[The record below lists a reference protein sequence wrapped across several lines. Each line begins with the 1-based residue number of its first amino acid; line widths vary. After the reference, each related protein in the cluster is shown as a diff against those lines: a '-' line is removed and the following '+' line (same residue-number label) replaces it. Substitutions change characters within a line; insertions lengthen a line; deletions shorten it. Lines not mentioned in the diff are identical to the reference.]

1 MASLDAMTIRLHLG
15 GTRVL
20 EVVEALPERLVVAV
34 SAIASVIRC
43 GRCGAK
49 TNRMHATKKA
59 KVADLAHGGRPTT
72 LVWHRRRFRC
82 RSCRATTTE
91 SHPLFAG
98 RMTTR
103 LARAVVRDCQNM
115 TVSAVSALRVALA
128 QGDGPGAG
136 PWGPVGQGSPA
147 PAHSG
152 AVVDEKAM
160 RKGHNSFSTILTDG
174 DRGRVIAVIEG
185 RSAEVLGTWLARQ
198 SPRWRSGVKVVVTD
212 MAECYRKAV
221 RKHLPHARHVADR
234 FHVVRN
240 FSKALV
246 SARRDAHRTSRGKPH
261 VPSVFHARFLL
272 MKRCDRLSG
281 EDVARLGA
289 IFDANPELGV
299 VWGLVQR
306 FHVIFCAP
314 DEEAANRAVDNLTDA
329 YQEAGVNLGA
339 AVKLSLGGG
348 DPGLPPH
355 RPGYECSIRRR
366 EQQDRVPRAHGLRL
380 YQEGRLRG
388 PCPARVLRPSSS
400 RDMSRPARRLRGIMD
415 VTVQTGLLHPL
426 SRRTAR
432 GSPRRRRTLR
442 ARWRSVQG
450 GGDPLRRDARA

>member
-1 MASLDAMTIRLHLG
+1 MALVLG
-15 GTRVL
+15 HGALLAKARRRRPTRVL
-20 EVVEALPERLVVAV
+20 L
-34 SAIASVIRC
+34 
-43 GRCGAK
+43 
-49 TNRMHATKKA
+49 
-59 KVADLAHGGRPTT
+59 
-72 LVWHRRRFRC
+72 
-82 RSCRATTTE
+82 
-91 SHPLFAG
+91 
-98 RMTTR
+98 
-103 LARAVVRDCQNM
+103 
-115 TVSAVSALRVALA
+115 
-128 QGDGPGAG
+128 
-136 PWGPVGQGSPA
+136 
-147 PAHSG
+147 
-152 AVVDEKAM
+152 VDEKAM

-246 SARRDAHRTSRGKPH
+246 SARRDAQRTSRGKPH

-281 EDVARLGA
+281 EDVARLDA

-339 AVKLSLGGG
+339 AVKSLCRWGEETLAFHLTG
-348 DPGLPPH
+348 
-355 RPGYECSIRRR
+355 
-366 EQQDRVPRAHGLRL
+366 RATN
-380 YQEGRLRG
+380 
-388 PCPARVLRPSSS
+388 ARSK
-400 RDMSRPARRLRGIMD
+400 A
-415 VTVQTGLLHPL
+415 
-426 SRRTAR
+426 
-432 GSPRRRRTLR
+432 
-442 ARWRSVQG
+442 
-450 GGDPLRRDARA
+450 